1 LRSQSTSSKKKSSL
15 PPAELILE
23 PGRYEGVPAY
33 RLLESA
39 SRGYVAVDQ
48 RLLHAILDP
57 GEQSI
62 PALVRFA
69 SEDHEGDL
77 MDLDPLLIDLFHVF
91 GTPEAL
97 PFFIGVIRR
106 NTGDVPDDLVESVVK
121 LGAAAVDPLLGLLE
135 ELSPG
140 QAGDVPFVLAALRV
154 RDDRILRALTRRLD
168 HDPQDA
174 ALCLEMYGDPAA
186 VPAIQAAI
194 ERIPADD
201 PRARAP
207 LQAVIETL
215 SAPVAPASTEPDEP
229 FDIWALYP
237 AEAAPDFGALE
248 DADRLAMLE
257 HGSPGLRAAVALS
270 YQGSELSGAVRA
282 RLIQLAKIDPDATV
296 RGACWEAF
304 GELDDEP
311 DLRDAMLRVLAN
323 PQATVEEKGGA
334 AIGLAEQSDNPAV
347 YQAILN
353 LYQDP
358 RGRAKAL
365 KAMARSFDRRFASYP
380 PKHLDDPDSDIK
392 TQAIWGIGYLGL
404 SQEAPRLVELFDD
417 DGFRSDAIFAYTLAV
432 PGETSTGRVRALMK
446 KVEEAA
452 GGFREDEEDLVRIA
466 LDQRLMLHGKS
477 PVFFPDEEED
487 EEESENAAASPQP
500 GRNDLC
506 PCGSGKKYKKCH
518 GVVN

>member
-1 LRSQSTSSKKKSSL
+1 
-15 PPAELILE
+15 LILE
-23 PGRYEGVPAY
+23 PGRYDGVPAY
-33 RLLESA
+33 QLLEAA
-39 SRGYVAVDQ
+39 SHGYIAVDQ
-48 RLLHAILDP
+48 RLLHAILDR

-62 PALVRFA
+62 PEVVRFA
-69 SEDHEGDL
+69 SEDHENDL
-77 MDLDPLLIDLFHVF
+77 MDLDPMLIDLFRVY
-91 GTPEAL
+91 GTAEAL
-97 PFFIGVIRR
+97 PFFMSVIRR
-106 NTGDVPDDLVESVVK
+106 NTGDIPDDLVESIVQ
-121 LGAAAVDPLLGLLE
+121 LGAAAVDPLLALLE
-135 ELSPG
+135 ELNPG
-140 QAGDVPFVLAALRV
+140 EAGDVPFVLAALRV
-154 RDDRILRALTRRLD
+154 RDDRILKALTRRLEN
-168 HDPQDA
+168 DPQDA
-174 ALCLEMYGDPAA
+174 ALCLEMYGDPEAIPALEAA
-186 VPAIQAAI
+186 LAQ
-194 ERIPADD
+194 IPADD
-201 PRARAP
+201 ARARAP

-215 SAPVAPASTEPDEP
+215 SVPVVASPEGSEA

-237 AEAAPDFGALE
+237 AEAAPDFGALD

-257 HGSPGLRAAVALS
+257 HGSPSLRAAVALS

-282 RLIQLAKIDPDATV
+282 RLIQLAKTDPDATV

-311 DLRDAMLRVLAN
+311 ELLDAMLKVLAN
-323 PQATVEEKGGA
+323 PQAAVEEKGGA

-347 YQAILN
+347 YQAILD

-380 PKHLDDPDSDIK
+380 PEHLDDPDSDIK

-404 SQEAPRLVELFDD
+404 SQEAPRLVELFEDD
-417 DGFRSDAIFAYTLAV
+417 DFRSDALFAYTLSV
-432 PGETSTGRVRALMK
+432 PGETSPGRVRALLK

-477 PVFFPDEEED
+477 PVFFPDES
-487 EEESENAAASPQP
+487 EEEEEPETIIAPPQP